1 MPPQNLAWASKAA
14 TGAAE
19 LRRKRMTIHET
30 EMGTVATQRIP
41 RPRSNAWNI
50 AMLLVAGAGVVT
62 VLTLQIGTSGTEPAE
77 KAAATASFSLEAV
90 EQSRV
95 LNESV
100 GSSSIENHSPRASR
114 IEAASMWLQGL
125 ADGTILPS
133 DVTSRLRH
141 QQPKV
146 ARIVLEAW
154 SASSSAYRGVLDARA
169 LNATEAPAGS
179 AGTRVINARLAGIAD
194 ARALNEYRG
203 ATAEASSLQ
212 AIADT
217 RALNESSVVA
227 TPQKCTLSTID
238 GC

>member
-1 MPPQNLAWASKAA
+1 MPPRTLAWASTAA

-19 LRRKRMTIHET
+19 LRRKRMTTHQT
-30 EMGTVATQRIP
+30 EMATVATQRIP
-41 RPRSNAWNI
+41 RNNAWKI
-50 AMLLVAGAGVVT
+50 GMLLAGAGIVA
-62 VLTLQIGTSGTEPAE
+62 VLTFQVATSGTEPAG
-77 KAAATASFSLEAV
+77 KTAGTASLSLEAV
-90 EQSRV
+90 GQSRL

-100 GSSSIENHSPRASR
+100 GSSSIENLSPRAR
-114 IEAASMWLQGL
+114 RNETANRWLQGL
-125 ADGTILPS
+125 AAGTILPS
-133 DVTSRLRH
+133 DVTSRLQH

-146 ARIVLEAW
+146 ASIVLEAR

-169 LNATEAPAGS
+169 LNATEAPAGA